1 MFTPL
6 NLSPGGTAIP
16 SNAGLTSS
24 NAGRTSSSSTPSPA
38 TIVPDK
44 PCFALAAVRNHDEIR
59 ATKPQFSR
67 SWRVNAS
74 SKERQTFI
82 EKVSQGASAKM
93 NKVDFVKL
101 NDKPSDNALFTTNV
115 EVDTFISNFQRHCI
129 CYDVVY
135 TLQNFPLLE
144 SPLFANDDSD
154 RFRSGKTID
163 LFKNW
168 DRIGP
173 NKELTLSGIAD
184 TIQWLK
190 RFTTEAC
197 QSYLDDMDWTHC
209 HLLNSMEPDLS
220 NSVISTLNHDFD
232 AGQIGGPLTFA
243 VMIDKCINL
252 SENAI
257 EALAK
262 SIENF
267 DIKTVPGE
275 NIETVVSR
283 FKYAFKR
290 LDNNNAVTTSLTKS
304 LFKVFQTTSV
314 SDFNELVNH
323 WAKDVAINPN
333 SRPDYS
339 SILNEVHGFYKSI
352 LAEGDWNGL
361 KDGVGGS
368 AFFGDNANKSGST
381 PYLFGAP
388 TDEDKIKDSPLCY
401 QRTIKGRPMKFCGKC
416 IRSKLTKKLGRWNTT
431 HFTHEHTGKRPTES
445 ANNVT
450 DSSDAPDDSTP
461 DSSSSFGQNLMDAQ
475 A

>member
-6 NLSPGGTAIP
+6 NLTPGGTAFP
-16 SNAGLTSS
+16 SSAGP
-24 NAGRTSSSSTPSPA
+24 TSSSKPSPA
-38 TIVPDK
+38 TTVPNK
-44 PCFALAAVRNHDEIR
+44 PCFATSAVRNQDEIR

-67 SWRVNAS
+67 DWRVNAS

-82 EKVSQGASAKM
+82 EKVSQGAPAKM
-93 NKVDFVKL
+93 SKVDYVKL
-101 NDKPSDNALFTTNV
+101 NDKPSDNVLFTTNV
-115 EVDTFISNFQRHCI
+115 EVDTFISNFKRHCI

-144 SPLFANDDSD
+144 SPLSNDSD

-173 NKELTLSGIAD
+173 NKELTLEGIAD
-184 TIQWLK
+184 AIQWLK
-190 RFTTEAC
+190 RFTTTAC
-197 QSYLDDMDWTHC
+197 QSYLDDMEWTHC
-209 HLLNSMEPDLS
+209 HLLNSMDPDLS

-232 AGQIGGPLTFA
+232 AGQMGGPLTFA

-290 LDNNNAVTTSLTKS
+290 LDNNNAVTSSLTKS

-314 SDFNELVNH
+314 AEFNDLVSH
-323 WAKDVAINPN
+323 WAKDVAINPAV
-333 SRPDYS
+333 RPDYS
-339 SILNEVHGFYKSI
+339 AILNEVHGFYKSI
-352 LAEGDWNGL
+352 IAEGDWNGI
-361 KDGVGGS
+361 KEAEES
-368 AFFGDNANKSGST
+368 AFFGGNGNRKNSG
-381 PYLFGAP
+381 PYLFGPP
-388 TDEDKIKDSPLCY
+388 TDEDKVSDSPLCY
-401 QRTIKGRPMKFCGKC
+401 QRTIKGRTMKFCGKC
-416 IRSKLTKKLGRWNTT
+416 VRNKLTKKLGRWNTT
-431 HFTHEHTGKRPTES
+431 HFTHEHTGKRPEAANKASDES
-445 ANNVT
+445 PDETPSAT
-450 DSSDAPDDSTP
+450 PSDTSG
-461 DSSSSFGQNLMDAQ
+461 SFAQHLMDAQ